1 MFFRKNFINLLFS
14 NKKSVKPQFVATR
27 VSSNIRSLADL
38 IGGNP
43 TGEYSRENQ
52 IIQLF
57 FQTIVFVLDKPKDKF
72 SKQSII
78 RHSIFHQ
85 HSCIARPNW
94 REFEWRIF
102 VGKPGTT
109 IIFSETIVF
118 VLEENSVNQKRSSV
132 NSRLSAGRFFVSI
145 RVLADIIGGNSSGI
159 YLRENQV
166 VQLVFRNH
174 IFCFGRKLKYS
185 DKEVH

>member
-1 MFFRKNFINLLFS
+1 MFFFRKNFINLLFS
-14 NKKSVKPQFVATR
+14 NKNSIKPQFVATR

-52 IIQLF
+52 RIQLF

-72 SKQSII
+72 SKHSII

-109 IIFSETIVF
+109 IIF
-118 VLEENSVNQKRSSV
+118 
-132 NSRLSAGRFFVSI
+132 
-145 RVLADIIGGNSSGI
+145 
-159 YLRENQV
+159 
-166 VQLVFRNH
+166 FRNH
-174 IFCFGRKLKYS
+174 SFCFGRKLSKPKAKFPKLPIICRSFFRQHSGVRRHNWRKLKWHIFEGKPGTTISLSKPYFLVW
-185 DKEVH
+185 KKT